1 MALKSKIPLPW
12 TGQPASPLSPDKEG
26 TARGAGVTTADLPD
40 PGALNSPKA
49 ESLSPTCHTLIPA
62 WITAPPPV
70 PPPLPYWGLGT
81 LSTITKKQWL
91 DLGCLLLTGTV
102 PGMLHTW
109 Y

>member
-70 PPPLPYWGLGT
+70 PPPLTYWGWGHSVQSPKSNGWILA
-81 LSTITKKQWL
+81 
-91 DLGCLLLTGTV
+91 V
-102 PGMLHTW
+102 
-109 Y
+109 YY